1 MKIIEYKTT
10 SGRTGEQLDREVNRL
25 LQEGYQPYDGPYLV
39 AAKDVPGVA
48 FICQAMMKSFR
59 AATTK
64 AKAGIRLSPPSG
76 QDRDECSFTF
86 PDNNPARPGSILKW
100 LAFS

>member
-10 SGRTGEQLDREVNRL
+10 GGRTGEQLDREVNRL

-48 FICQAMMKSFR
+48 FICQAMMKV
-59 AATTK
+59 
-64 AKAGIRLSPPSG
+64 SG
-76 QDRDECSFTF
+76 LQQQKPKLES
-86 PDNNPARPGSILKW
+86 G
-100 LAFS
+100 